1 MSCFYGPRL
10 TQLINSKGFH
20 LSWESPMQTPSVTS
34 TGELVMTIISHQQ
47 SSSLSSCI
55 SSWISSH
62 MYISMI
68 SNTILPNSHFSVN
81 YDFEEP
87 EFDNITNEAK
97 VSSLSLAL
105 NILWS
110 LSSASWLSSPSS
122 SQRLS
127 SSSRSGFHLL
137 SSDSATSSASDC
149 CGQLATWLA
158 AGWWWSSWW
167 SQWSWWPWSWQ

>member
-34 TGELVMTIISHQQ
+34 TGELVMTIIGYQQ
-47 SSSLSSCI
+47 SSSSSWK

-158 AGWWWSSWW
+158 TGWWWSSWW
-167 SQWSWWPWSWQ
+167 SQW

>member
-34 TGELVMTIISHQQ
+34 TGELVMTIIGYQQ
-47 SSSLSSCI
+47 SSSSSWK

-62 MYISMI
+62 MYISMT

-105 NILWS
+105 NTLSS
-110 LSSASWLSSPSS
+110 LSSASWSAWLSSPSS
-122 SQRLS
+122 SQRSS

-149 CGQLATWLA
+149 CRQLATWLA
-158 AGWWWSSWW
+158 TGWWWSSWW
-167 SQWSWWPWSWQ
+167 SQW

>member
-1 MSCFYGPRL
+1 MLLWFKIDSTDQFQGFSPFMGESDAD
-10 TQLINSKGFH
+10 TFSNINR
-20 LSWESPMQTPSVTS
+20 W
-34 TGELVMTIISHQQ
+34 TGDDDHQ
-47 SSSLSSCI
+47 SSADI
-55 SSWISSH
+55 III
-62 MYISMI
+62 MDIITMT

-105 NILWS
+105 NMLWS

-122 SQRLS
+122 SQRSS

-167 SQWSWWPWSWQ
+167 SQWSWWSWSWQ